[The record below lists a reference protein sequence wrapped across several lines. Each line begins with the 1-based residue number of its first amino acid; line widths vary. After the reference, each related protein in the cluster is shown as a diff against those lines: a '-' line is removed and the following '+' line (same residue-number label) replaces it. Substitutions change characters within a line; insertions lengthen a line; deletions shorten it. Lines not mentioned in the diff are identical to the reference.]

1 MAEGQRDGEEIP
13 EQVTSEIFT
22 AANVVSFVRLCL
34 VPVYLWLLLSGFNLA
49 ATLVFAAAAASD
61 FIDGQLARRTHT
73 VSKLGQILD
82 PAVDR
87 ILMITG
93 VLGVFLVGRIPLW
106 VIVVVVLRDAY
117 LLIGGAWLLS
127 RYRIRVP
134 VVYPGKFATTF
145 LFIGFAGLLFNAPL
159 IPGLGWCD
167 ISWLPGFNGEAVSW
181 GIWFIYAGLILSLGV
196 TIYYTVAAA
205 RALAAE
211 LLRLRGEGVCGGAGP
226 SFREIVELAGHGD
239 GPAAAALDG
248 FCNYVSYALVNCL
261 NIVDT
266 HQVFVGYR
274 GDESGL
280 LERLLESKVNS
291 RLLAG
296 ECRRVRVERSRF
308 LNRAPVFGAV
318 ALVARQVFRGELPVL
333 AEG

>member
-1 MAEGQRDGEEIP
+1 MAEGQRDGEGIP

-117 LLIGGAWLLS
+117 LLIGGRGFCRATAS
-127 RYRIRVP
+127 ACPSSIRGSSP
-134 VVYPGKFATTF
+134 RRFCSSA
-145 LFIGFAGLLFNAPL
+145 
-159 IPGLGWCD
+159 
-167 ISWLPGFNGEAVSW
+167 LPGFS
-181 GIWFIYAGLILSLGV
+181 
-196 TIYYTVAAA
+196 
-205 RALAAE
+205 
-211 LLRLRGEGVCGGAGP
+211 
-226 SFREIVELAGHGD
+226 
-239 GPAAAALDG
+239 
-248 FCNYVSYALVNCL
+248 
-261 NIVDT
+261 
-266 HQVFVGYR
+266 
-274 GDESGL
+274 
-280 LERLLESKVNS
+280 
-291 RLLAG
+291 
-296 ECRRVRVERSRF
+296 
-308 LNRAPVFGAV
+308 
-318 ALVARQVFRGELPVL
+318 
-333 AEG
+333 